1 VLYFDGSVEGPN
13 GGAPVDF
20 RGVRVGSVIH
30 GTVQYLPQDGE
41 SRTPVYIELEQG
53 SIQAM
58 GARKDDTEPRQF
70 MQSLV
75 DRGLQARL
83 EMQSLVTGQ
92 LIGW

>member
-1 VLYFDGSVEGPN
+1 
-13 GGAPVDF
+13 
-20 RGVRVGSVIH
+20 
-30 GTVQYLPQDGE
+30 
-41 SRTPVYIELEQG
+41 VYIELEQG